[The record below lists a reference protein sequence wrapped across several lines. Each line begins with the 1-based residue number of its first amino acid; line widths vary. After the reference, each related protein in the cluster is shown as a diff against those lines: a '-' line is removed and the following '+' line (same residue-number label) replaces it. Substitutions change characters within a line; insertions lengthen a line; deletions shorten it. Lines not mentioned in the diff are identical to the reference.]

1 MLWNLLYSFFQIS
14 HPLDSGISVQK
25 SGVFSGQIR
34 VENNQ
39 VQSSKLAGSSSIF
52 GIGRAGFRLIEI
64 IHKLFFVSQP
74 YAGDRLCVK
83 SAAEKAETLTR
94 AEGIWIG
101 IC

>member
-1 MLWNLLYSFFQIS
+1 MPFQKIDV
-14 HPLDSGISVQK
+14 LTGR
-25 SGVFSGQIR
+25 IR
-34 VENNQ
+34 VQNNQ
-39 VQSSKLAGSSSIF
+39 AQSSKLVGSGSIF

-64 IHKLFFVSQP
+64 IHKLFSVSQP

-94 AEGIWIG
+94 ANGIGIG